1 MSQFVENPTDFSPEC
16 RLQDGR
22 CMVVRENILFLDDGK
37 ELAAVD
43 RLQWKCGYVVVIP
56 DTSHKEKAW
65 LYHTSC
71 QRMTDVVEQ
80 IFQDCL
86 EAPVSLPQHTSEMT
100 LGELHRRCVTIS
112 YDDCRARVDR
122 FDFQGESRE

>member
-1 MSQFVENPTDFSPEC
+1 MSQFVENPTDFSAEC
-16 RLQDGR
+16 RRHNGR
-22 CMVVRENILFLDDGK
+22 CTVVRENIVFLDDGK

-43 RLQWKCGYVVVIP
+43 HLQSNCGYVVIIP
-56 DTSHKEKAW
+56 DMSYEGKAL

-71 QRMTDVVEQ
+71 QRMTDVVGQ

-86 EAPVSLPQHTSEMT
+86 EAPVSLPQHDSEMT

-112 YDDCRARVDR
+112 YDDCRARVEG
-122 FDFQGESRE
+122 FGFQSTSQE

>member
-1 MSQFVENPTDFSPEC
+1 MSQFVENPTDFSAEC
-16 RLQDGR
+16 MRQNGR

-37 ELAAVD
+37 ELAVVD
-43 RLQWKCGYVVVIP
+43 QLQLKCGNVVIIP
-56 DTSHKEKAW
+56 DMSSTGQAL

-86 EAPVSLPQHTSEMT
+86 EAPVSIPQRPSEMT
-100 LGELHRRCVTIS
+100 LGELHRRGVTIS
-112 YDDCRARVDR
+112 YDDCRGRVDG
-122 FDFQGESRE
+122 FDF

>member
-22 CMVVRENILFLDDGK
+22 CAVVRENFLFLDDGT

-43 RLQWKCGYVVVIP
+43 RLQWKCGYVVIIP
-56 DTSHKEKAW
+56 DTSYKGTAL

-71 QRMTDVVEQ
+71 QRMTDVVRL

-86 EAPVSLPQHTSEMT
+86 EAPVGLPQYASEMT

-112 YDDCRARVDR
+112 YDDCRARVDD
-122 FDFQGESRE
+122 FGFQGAPQ